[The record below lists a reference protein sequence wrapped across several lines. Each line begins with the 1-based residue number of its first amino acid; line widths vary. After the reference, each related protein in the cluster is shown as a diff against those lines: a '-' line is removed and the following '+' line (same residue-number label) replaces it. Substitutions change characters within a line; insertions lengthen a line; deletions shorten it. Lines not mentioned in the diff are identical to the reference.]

1 MVAYEFYIVDD
12 KEEFHLIGTLPERR
26 KDPLRMTRESIMKW
40 GRLVL
45 GDSVDVHDIY
55 FIQIEV

>member
-1 MVAYEFYIVDD
+1 MVAYEFYVVDD
-12 KEEFHLIGTLPERR
+12 KEEFHSLGTLPERR

-40 GRLVL
+40 GKLVV